1 MAHPASVK
9 LGYNRRFTMRVAS
22 LLPGVVLALAVFAA
36 PQATPSVEQ
45 RLAGIQQAIQS
56 GDLAQARQGLAS
68 LLQQAPADP
77 RIHNLLGVV
86 EARENHFTVAESAF
100 QKAIRSAP
108 QFEGAYLNLGRL
120 YQEHADQP
128 QALQKALNTYQK
140 LLILQPNHLEAN
152 YQAATL
158 LFRLGSYAPSLERLA
173 RLPKEAQQRAPS
185 LALQCANN
193 AGLNRLAGA
202 ESAGAQLLAAPDLSE
217 EDIAG
222 VVPTLVDHK
231 ADALAAKLLD
241 GLIQRRLSSP
251 RSLRMLASVQERRGL
266 FKEERVALDQ
276 VLQVEG
282 PSPALL
288 ISLARAAYR
297 GGDPEGAVGYLA
309 HARDLEP
316 ANAAI
321 HFSFGIICVELKLPP
336 EAKASLSEAVRLD
349 PNNPYY
355 HYALAAVL
363 LHQREADAAIL
374 HFQKYRD
381 AFPDDPRG
389 RFALGVAYFEADQN
403 ESAVKE
409 FTATA
414 ARPETRAGAE
424 LYLGRLAMRDEREAD
439 ALTHFQKAIL
449 ANPKGADAHAE
460 SALIHIH
467 RNEFAAAQSELDGAL
482 RIAPGNHLVN
492 LRLLLLY
499 QRTKDPR
506 AAAQAK
512 RVDELQKA
520 GEEKERLLLRSLE
533 IRAY

>member
-1 MAHPASVK
+1 
-9 LGYNRRFTMRVAS
+9 MRVAS
-22 LLPGVVLALAVFAA
+22 LLPGVLLSLAVFAA
-36 PQATPSVEQ
+36 PQATPPVEQ
-45 RLAGIQQAIQS
+45 RLVAVQQAIQS
-56 GDLAQARQGLAS
+56 GDMAQARQGLTA

-77 RIHNLLGVV
+77 RILNLLGVV
-86 EARENHFTVAESAF
+86 EARENNFAAAEAAF
-100 QKAIRSAP
+100 QKAIRSVP

-120 YQEHADQP
+120 YQEHTDQP
-128 QALQKALNTYQK
+128 QAQQKSLNTYQK
-140 LLILQPNHLEAN
+140 LLLLQPNQLEAN

-158 LFRLGSYAPSLERLA
+158 LFRLGSYSPSLERLA
-173 RLPKEAQQRAPS
+173 HLPKEAQQRAPA
-185 LALQCANN
+185 LALRCANN
-193 AGLNRLAGA
+193 AGLNRMAAA
-202 ESAGAQLLAAPDLSE
+202 ESAGAQLLGAPDVSE

-222 VVPTLVDHK
+222 VIPTLVDHK
-231 ADALAAKLLD
+231 AGALAAKLLD
-241 GLIQRRLSSP
+241 GLVQRRLASP

-266 FKEERVALDQ
+266 FKEERTALDQ
-276 VLQVEG
+276 VVQAEG
-282 PSPALL
+282 ASPALL

-297 GGDPEGAVGYLA
+297 SGDPEGAAGYLA

-403 ESAVKE
+403 ESAAKE
-409 FTATA
+409 FSAIA

-439 ALTHFQKAIL
+439 ALPHFQRAIR
-449 ANPKGADAHAE
+449 ANPNGPDAHAE

-467 RNEFAAAQSELDGAL
+467 RNEFSSAQRELDDAL
-482 RIAPGNHLVN
+482 KIEPDNHLVN

-499 QRTKDPR
+499 QRTKDSR
-506 AAAQAK
+506 AVAQAK
-512 RVDELQKA
+512 RVEELQKV